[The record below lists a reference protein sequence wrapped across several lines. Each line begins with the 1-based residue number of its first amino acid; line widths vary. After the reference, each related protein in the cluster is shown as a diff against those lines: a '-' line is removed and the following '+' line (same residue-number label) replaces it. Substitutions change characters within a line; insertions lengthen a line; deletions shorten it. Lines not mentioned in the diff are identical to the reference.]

1 VADLNDK
8 PDLAKVET
16 RLKDDP
22 SITMLVNNAGFAS
35 IAPLLDA
42 NIEKMEERIDLNI
55 TALTR

>member
-42 NIEKMEERIDLNI
+42 NIEKMEEMIDLNI